1 MNNYAQKIG
10 DRDGPLLAFGPLR
23 LPGRAFLAPMAG
35 VTDLGMRRAA
45 ALFGASLV
53 ISEMVDAAYL
63 HDAQSRARAAGDG
76 LDLHVV
82 QIAARDPA
90 AIGEAAKVAAGSGAD
105 ALDINMGCPARR
117 VVGGYAGAALMR
129 EPDLAARL
137 IAAAVAAVAIP
148 VSVKMRLGW
157 DEAQCNAPEIARRA
171 ELEGAQLVTVHGRTR
186 NQFYKGRADWSAIAA
201 VRAATSLP
209 LVANGDC
216 ASLAD
221 ARAMCAQ
228 SGADA
233 VMIGR
238 AAVGRPWLV
247 GEIAAGLAG
256 APWRAPSSQQRAD
269 AATAHLDALLAAMGS
284 KGLRHARKHLAA
296 YADAAAADG
305 FGLPAPARARL
316 VQTDDAREARDLL
329 AACWTQNANVR
340 AA

>member
-1 MNNYAQKIG
+1 MNNCAQKIG
-10 DRDGPLLAFGPLR
+10 GRDGLLLAFGPLR

-82 QIAARDPA
+82 QIAACDPA
-90 AIGEAAKVAAGSGAD
+90 AIAEAAKVAAGAGAD

-171 ELEGAQLVTVHGRTR
+171 EL
-186 NQFYKGRADWSAIAA
+186 
-201 VRAATSLP
+201 
-209 LVANGDC
+209 
-216 ASLAD
+216 
-221 ARAMCAQ
+221 
-228 SGADA
+228 
-233 VMIGR
+233 
-238 AAVGRPWLV
+238 
-247 GEIAAGLAG
+247 
-256 APWRAPSSQQRAD
+256 
-269 AATAHLDALLAAMGS
+269 
-284 KGLRHARKHLAA
+284 
-296 YADAAAADG
+296 
-305 FGLPAPARARL
+305 
-316 VQTDDAREARDLL
+316 
-329 AACWTQNANVR
+329 
-340 AA
+340 